1 LREWLAEHV
10 PEPWPHVGLMARGP
24 VDDEIDEDAYRARY
38 KAWRR
43 LTYDSGYQLQTWP
56 KEWGGGGLSSIYDS
70 IFNDEAGRVGAPM
83 LAPMHLERGLM
94 AAGTKDQ
101 RERFLE
107 PTMTGEMTWCQGFS
121 EPSGG
126 SDLASLRTRAVKE
139 HDAWVVNGQKLWT
152 SGAIHSDWCFLLVR
166 TDPDVPKH
174 AGISIL
180 LVDMTSPGVVARG
193 VRTTDG
199 HVHTAEVFFDDV
211 VVPDEN
217 MLGAPGSGW
226 PVAMQ
231 ALAYERGPGDI
242 GIMPDYMRD
251 IEHLE
256 ARLRDHVSVDDQG
269 TRRAIAKAYVYG
281 QAMDL
286 DSIKQ
291 RSLRVSGMQPGAEGS
306 VTKLLWALAVQEI
319 AHVEMKIVGSDA
331 ITGVEPG
338 WVSSYFRSR
347 PVSVYGGTEQI
358 QRDLLAQRVMGM
370 PRRARGERG

>member
-1 LREWLAEHV
+1 
-10 PEPWPHVGLMARGP
+10 
-24 VDDEIDEDAYRARY
+24 
-38 KAWRR
+38 
-43 LTYDSGYQLQTWP
+43 
-56 KEWGGGGLSSIYDS
+56 
-70 IFNDEAGRVGAPM
+70 M

-94 AAGTKDQ
+94 AVGTKEQ
-101 RERFLE
+101 KERFLE

-174 AGISIL
+174 RGISIL

-242 GIMPDYMRD
+242 GIMPGYMRD
-251 IEHLE
+251 IEALE

-319 AHVEMKIVGSDA
+319 AHVELKVVGPDA